1 MTTGQKV
8 ALALGTLSF
17 SILLWRIDVSAV
29 RSALLQVGWGMALVL
44 GQEVLAHLMNALG
57 WRFAFTRED
66 AGAFTLGE
74 LIRLRVAGDA
84 INYLTPTATIGG
96 EVARAAMLSDG
107 CGADVRAVSVIV
119 AKSTQTLAQAL
130 FITAGLTLVAADWVG
145 PTPIMSGLSWAIG
158 TGVLIGMLIV
168 FCGWPRWAGL
178 ASVIWQ
184 RTFGARVV
192 EFIRGHPGRVALST
206 LMFVLGYSWGVFEA
220 YWICRFLL
228 IPVPIVIALAIE
240 VLSITVDGIL
250 FMVPAKIGVQEG
262 GKVVVFAALGLPM
275 TVGFTFGVVRHV
287 RELTWAGLGVLL
299 CYAAV
304 GRDGLVFWH
313 AALGRTGRLTAL
325 WR

>member
-74 LIRLRVAGDA
+74 LVRLRVAGDA
-84 INYLTPTATIGG
+84 INYLTPTATIG
-96 EVARAAMLSDG
+96 DG

-275 TVGFTFGVVRHV
+275 TVGFTFGVVR
-287 RELTWAGLGVLL
+287 VLL